1 MLYLRVVFRDQSF
14 IYIKCL
20 FATYQRY
27 FHTGTGD
34 LSVTCMCPIESG
46 HSEIDNLTLYPNI
59 FYSLTSI
66 FRHISK
72 CCVGDAAARAAS
84 ATHRFPENIS
94 QIISCHL
101 IFTLDKNELRKLFP
115 RTLLEYTLIFRFIN
129 HLITQQKLKWF
140 ISLLISKNKMVLEY
154 LWCLLGYLIFVTFFN
169 ADFVLAK
176 RVPFMCTQWDWTH
189 SGGNKTILRMT
200 LLTLL
205 MHF

>member
-34 LSVTCMCPIESG
+34 LSG
-46 HSEIDNLTLYPNI
+46 LSEIDNLTLYPHI

-129 HLITQQKLKWF
+129 HLITQHRTKIWF
-140 ISLLISKNKMVLEY
+140 LSLLVSKNEMVLKY
-154 LWCLLGYLIFVTFFN
+154 L
-169 ADFVLAK
+169 
-176 RVPFMCTQWDWTH
+176 
-189 SGGNKTILRMT
+189 
-200 LLTLL
+200 
-205 MHF
+205 

>member
-46 HSEIDNLTLYPNI
+46 LSEIDNSTLYPNI

-129 HLITQQKLKWF
+129 HLITQHKIKIVSIFAHINKQNGAKIPVMSSGVPHFCHFFQRWF
-140 ISLLISKNKMVLEY
+140 CSCKVSSIYVHSMGLDSLWRE
-154 LWCLLGYLIFVTFFN
+154 
-169 ADFVLAK
+169 
-176 RVPFMCTQWDWTH
+176 
-189 SGGNKTILRMT
+189 
-200 LLTLL
+200 
-205 MHF
+205 